1 MNFPAFPS
9 SGNRPRLKYPI
20 RARARVQ
27 TASPVTFI
35 SAYLAKDLKLCFN
48 KFSKQ
53 PLKGTLIQRGGG
65 IRPYNTSAT
74 GRVAVKVPIPAE
86 KKYLEDKRVHMIL
99 NEPP

>member
-1 MNFPAFPS
+1 MNFSAFPS

-20 RARARVQ
+20 RARAQVQ

-35 SAYLAKDLKLCFN
+35 SAYLVKDLKLCFN
-48 KFSKQ
+48 KFCKQ

-86 KKYLEDKRVHMIL
+86 KNIWKIRGYT
-99 NEPP
+99 